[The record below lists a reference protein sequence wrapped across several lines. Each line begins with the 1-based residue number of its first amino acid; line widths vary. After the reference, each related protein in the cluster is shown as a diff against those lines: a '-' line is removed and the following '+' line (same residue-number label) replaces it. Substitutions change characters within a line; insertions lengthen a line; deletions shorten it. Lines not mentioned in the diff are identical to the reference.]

1 MRNTRSSVRQREA
14 IRRKLRQRLEG
25 ETLLGLKLN

>member
-1 MRNTRSSVRQREA
+1 MRNMRSSVRQREA
-14 IRRKLRQRLEG
+14 LEEQLSQRLEG